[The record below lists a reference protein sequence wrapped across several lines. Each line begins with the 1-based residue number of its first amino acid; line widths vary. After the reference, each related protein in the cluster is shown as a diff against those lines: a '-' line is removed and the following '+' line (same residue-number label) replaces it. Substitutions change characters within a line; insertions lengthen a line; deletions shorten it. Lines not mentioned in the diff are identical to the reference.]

1 MTAHGK
7 SKRRGG
13 AAEQENEERWLLT
26 YADMLTLLFALFMV
40 LFSISSVNI
49 SKYQVLQQSLKAAF
63 SGSILPGGRA
73 VMQSGSQSTAE
84 HTPATA
90 AVPSIV
96 PLVPTP
102 TDRSSSSM
110 GSANASSSSASSS
123 SAAAVVAAR
132 AAAAAAAANSKPMT
146 TTQLQAALNSMAAS
160 VAEQNSFVALQKKL
174 NSYAQAHGFG
184 TEVKA
189 VIERRGLVVRVMTDK
204 VLFDS
209 GQATLQPKGEPLL
222 EEVAQLL
229 NVDKTHPI
237 TVEGHTDN
245 EPIATAQ
252 FPSNWELSTAR
263 ATTVVRFLI
272 AHGVGAGRLGAV
284 GYADLHPFASNATP
298 AGRALNRRVDIVL
311 MRLNPVPPSN

>member
-1 MTAHGK
+1 MAGHGK

-13 AAEQENEERWLLT
+13 AVEHENEERWLLT

-49 SKYQVLQQSLKAAF
+49 SKYQILQQSLKAAF

-73 VMQSGSQSTAE
+73 IMQSGSESTAA

-102 TDRSSSSM
+102 TARSSETT
-110 GSANASSSSASSS
+110 GAANTPAAQAAKAASAKPM
-123 SAAAVVAAR
+123 SAA
-132 AAAAAAAANSKPMT
+132 
-146 TTQLQAALNSMAAS
+146 QLQAALDSMSAS
-160 VAEQNSFVALQKKL
+160 IAEQDSFVALQKRL
-174 NSYAQAHGFG
+174 NAYAKAHGFANRVQ
-184 TEVKA
+184 T
-189 VIERRGLVVRVMTDK
+189 VIERRGLVVRVLTDK
-204 VLFDS
+204 LLFDS
-209 GQATLQPKGEPLL
+209 GQATLQPAGQPLL
-222 EEVAQLL
+222 VEVAQLL

-245 EPIATAQ
+245 VPIATAQ

-272 AHGVGAGRLGAV
+272 SRGVGAGRLGAV
-284 GYADLHPFASNATP
+284 GYSDLHPVASNATA
-298 AGRALNRRVDIVL
+298 AGRGLNRRVDIVL
-311 MRLNPVPPSN
+311 MRLNPVPPS